1 VLDVALKDAGELQL
15 NRSEIAI
22 IDAALDAA
30 DLDRP
35 FASVFLSTDNATSL
49 KETLQQLM
57 PEHAGG
63 AFETATKG
71 SRLAAGVLADPRP
84 LGGLWLQQVAWGSSK
99 SIGDTASY
107 DLEGWGAAMGFDHSL
122 GPLGRIGLTA
132 AYLYGKDGKDA
143 NELISNHYEGGVYWR
158 ASAGPFNAWARG
170 TAGII
175 DFDSTRN
182 FSAAGSNGTVT
193 RSADGKWNARLY
205 SATGGVSY
213 EARMGRL
220 TIRPN
225 ALVEYYKLH
234 EKGYAES
241 GGGDGFDLT
250 VLGRNSKE
258 SAATGKLT
266 FGYDIMGLEP
276 DATWMR
282 VEVEAGWREI
292 LSSAIGHTSASFKDG
307 DVFTLYPEKRKSGW
321 NGAARLLA
329 GGSTMSVVGEVDA
342 EDQLDKTSLGAR
354 LGVNFAL

>member
-1 VLDVALKDAGELQL
+1 V
-15 NRSEIAI
+15 
-22 IDAALDAA
+22 
-30 DLDRP
+30 
-35 FASVFLSTDNATSL
+35 
-49 KETLQQLM
+49 
-57 PEHAGG
+57 
-63 AFETATKG
+63 
-71 SRLAAGVLADPRP
+71 
-84 LGGLWLQQVAWGSSK
+84 
-99 SIGDTASY
+99 
-107 DLEGWGAAMGFDHSL
+107 
-122 GPLGRIGLTA
+122 
-132 AYLYGKDGKDA
+132 

-182 FSAAGSNGTVT
+182 FTAGSATGTVT
-193 RSADGKWNARLY
+193 RSADAKWHGRLY
-205 SATGGVSY
+205 SATGGLSY

-225 ALVEYYKLH
+225 ALVEYYKLT
-234 EKGYAES
+234 EKGYQET

-250 VLGRNSKE
+250 VLGRSSKE

-266 FGYDIMGLEP
+266 FGYDLMSVEP

-282 VEVEAGWREI
+282 VEAEVGWRQI
-292 LSSAIGHTSASFKDG
+292 LSTAIGHTSASFKDG

-342 EDQLDKTSLGAR
+342 EDQLDKTAVGAR